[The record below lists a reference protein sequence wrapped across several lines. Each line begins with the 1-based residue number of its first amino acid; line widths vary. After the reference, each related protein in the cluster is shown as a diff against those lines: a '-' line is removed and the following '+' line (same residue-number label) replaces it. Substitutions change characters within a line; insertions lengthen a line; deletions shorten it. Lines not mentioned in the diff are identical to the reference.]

1 MGLQWGG
8 WTYSAALL
16 QGLLLGVV
24 LIVLALRRSWLV
36 LAEPVVPLAICIDL
50 SLVGT
55 QAH

>member
-1 MGLQWGG
+1 
-8 WTYSAALL
+8 
-16 QGLLLGVV
+16 LLGVV